1 MSRELLPL
9 PGDAVPTP
17 RDTLRARFM
26 FTLAF
31 AHLLV
36 VAGLIHR
43 ATSKSVTVVE
53 LDVMYAGLLALW
65 PVFVAEAIWGIRHR
79 DRAKPGRPVFLRAV
93 LVALMPPWRMALAD
107 PRTGLIWVPRI
118 GWQPPGKELFKR
130 LEVAFGGPMLL
141 FAFLILPILIL
152 EYLRGDIVRD
162 TAALTLAL
170 DLGIAVVWVA
180 FATEFVFKASAHPKP
195 FGFAQ
200 ERWLDVAIVVLPMLE
215 FVLTKWVDAAPLARL
230 LRAGRALS
238 PEQLARMQRLYR
250 LQGLATK
257 AWQAVLLLGVVN
269 RLLGNTPEKRLA
281 QLEEKIADLEEQLKE
296 AKEEAEELKAKIA
309 ARESAG
315 EPTPRPPPCRE
326 GEKEPGT
333 NEKAHEARSSSSPF
347 L

>member
-1 MSRELLPL
+1 MSLEALPA
-9 PGDAVPTP
+9 PAPTT
-17 RDTLRARFM
+17 RDTFRARFM
-26 FTLAF
+26 FVLAF
-31 AHLLV
+31 AHLLL

-43 ATSKSVTVVE
+43 ATSKSVSVIE
-53 LDVMYAGLLALW
+53 LDIMYAGLIALW
-65 PVFVAEAIWGIRHR
+65 PVFVVEAVWGVQWR
-79 DRAKPGRPVFLRAV
+79 DPSKPLGPVVLRAM
-93 LVALMPPWRMALAD
+93 LVMLMPPWRMALAD
-107 PRTGLIWVPRI
+107 TRTGLIWIPRI
-118 GWQPPGKELFKR
+118 GWQAPGKELFKR
-130 LEVAFGGPMLL
+130 LELAFGAPMIL
-141 FAFLILPILIL
+141 FAFLILPILVL

-180 FATEFVFKASAHPKP
+180 FAMEFIFKASAHPKP

-257 AWQAVLLLGVVN
+257 AWRAVLLLGMVN

-281 QLEEKIADLEEQLKE
+281 QLEEKIAELEEQLKE
-296 AKEEAEELKAKIA
+296 AKQEAEELKSQIA
-309 ARESAG
+309 AKEA
-315 EPTPRPPPCRE
+315 TPQAAISPVDPPAPV
-326 GEKEPGT
+326 P
-333 NEKAHEARSSSSPF
+333 
-347 L
+347 